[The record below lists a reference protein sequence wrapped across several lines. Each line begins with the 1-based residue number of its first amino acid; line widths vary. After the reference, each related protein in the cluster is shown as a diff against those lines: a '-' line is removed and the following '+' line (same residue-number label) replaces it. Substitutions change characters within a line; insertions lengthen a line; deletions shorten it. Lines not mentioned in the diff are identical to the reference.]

1 MPVIAIANQKGG
13 VGKTTTAVNLGASLA
28 AAEKRTLVVDLDPQG
43 NASSGLLPAELRGSA
58 RSSLYGVLF
67 DGAPLASAVVR
78 SPDIA
83 FLDVVPTSEHLLGGE
98 VEMANLP
105 GREQRL
111 REALL
116 PVRDLYD
123 FVLLD
128 CPPALGLY
136 TLGALVAADS
146 VLVPVQAEFFALEGL
161 SQLLENLELV
171 KALNPS
177 LRIEGALITMFD
189 GRLSLAQSVAAEVR
203 GYLGERTFAT
213 VIPRNVRLAEA
224 PSFERPVLAYDARS
238 AGARSY
244 LSLAVE
250 LMQRYG
256 MPVPVSGDR
265 KGRAAG

>member
-43 NASSGLLPAELRGSA
+43 NASSGLLPAELRNSA

-98 VEMANLP
+98 VEMASLP

-116 PVRDLYD
+116 PIRDLYD

-161 SQLLENLELV
+161 SQLMENLELV
-171 KALNPS
+171 RTLNPS

-256 MPVPVSGDR
+256 MNVPVSE